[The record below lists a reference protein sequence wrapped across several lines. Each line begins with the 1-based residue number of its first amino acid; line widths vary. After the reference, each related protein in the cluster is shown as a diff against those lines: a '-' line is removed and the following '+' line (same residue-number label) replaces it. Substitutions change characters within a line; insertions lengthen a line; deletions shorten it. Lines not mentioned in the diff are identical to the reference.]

1 MIEEKI
7 QKLIEA
13 LEANT
18 AALRALPQVNV
29 TTTTKPIEL
38 IEPKPAPADDTMAKI
53 EKLKE
58 AKKAAPAKPVA
69 MPEPPPPAPAPA
81 PAITV
86 TLESLTELAL
96 KVVTLGPDAARGIK
110 ALNEKHGIERISKCP
125 PDKFQAVWDSLV
137 QLRTD
142 LGGVA

>member
-38 IEPKPAPADDTMAKI
+38 IEPKPADDTMAKI
-53 EKLKE
+53 EKLKT
-58 AKKAAPAKPVA
+58 AKHIKPISPIPTP

-81 PAITV
+81 PAISV